1 MDHNEEKINLSK
13 LLNIVG
19 MNSADISTF
28 EKPIIGTQALAT
40 CFGVLLYDENQKIG
54 IVAHFTHDIEA
65 TIIKILKLI
74 DFDKEYKFKYIIF
87 PGYYSKD
94 QDPYNTKLR
103 LESFFNEFKMDN
115 LQFIPFNNNDITA
128 NALLEGPFSHQ
139 FAFDTRTGKFVTDKV
154 LFGIDYIEA
163 QEKTR

>member
-65 TIIKILKLI
+65 TIIKIL
-74 DFDKEYKFKYIIF
+74 
-87 PGYYSKD
+87 
-94 QDPYNTKLR
+94 
-103 LESFFNEFKMDN
+103 
-115 LQFIPFNNNDITA
+115 
-128 NALLEGPFSHQ
+128 
-139 FAFDTRTGKFVTDKV
+139 
-154 LFGIDYIEA
+154 
-163 QEKTR
+163 